1 VLLTLSM
8 GGGTRDNMKDK
19 HILLSHG
26 AGGKLSHDLVEE
38 FFLPAFDNDLLRALD
53 DSAVIPIEPSRL
65 AFTTDSYVV
74 KPLFFPGG
82 DIGRLAICGTV
93 NDLAMAGARPLGLS
107 ASFILEEGLPIEDL
121 ERILASMKGA
131 AQEAGVKVVTGDTKV
146 VEHGAAEGIFITTA
160 GVGQIPDG
168 VGIGSAQAK
177 PGDAVMVSG
186 PIGDHEIAVLMA
198 RGEFSLQGEVESDCA
213 PLNGLV
219 QAMLKVCPE
228 IHSLRDPTRGGLA
241 TVLWEIAASSKVG
254 VVIDEGKVPIRE
266 QVRAVCD
273 LLGFDPYYLAN
284 EGKLVAFVPEGEAEA
299 VLKAM
304 QAHPL
309 GGEAAI
315 VGKVTAEH
323 PGKVLLKTGIGGH
336 RLLEPLSGE
345 QFPRIC

>member
-1 VLLTLSM
+1 M
-8 GGGTRDNMKDK
+8 KGNKKDK
-19 HILLSHG
+19 RILLSHG
-26 AGGKLSHDLVEE
+26 AGGKLSHDLVQE
-38 FFLPAFDNDLLRALD
+38 FFLPAFDNDLLRALE
-53 DSAVIPIEPSRL
+53 DSAVIPVEPSRI

-93 NDLAMAGARPLGLS
+93 NDLAMVGARPLGLT
-107 ASFILEEGLPIEDL
+107 ASFILEEGLSIEDL
-121 ERILASMKGA
+121 KRVLASMKGA
-131 AQEAGVKVVTGDTKV
+131 AQEAGVQVVAGDTKV
-146 VEHGAAEGIFITTA
+146 VEHGAAEGLYITTA
-160 GVGQIPDG
+160 GVGQIPDA
-168 VGIGSAQAK
+168 VAIGSAQAK

-219 QAMLKVCPE
+219 QVMLEACPA
-228 IHSLRDPTRGGLA
+228 IHALRDPTRGGLA
-241 TVLWEIAASSKVG
+241 TVLWEIAQSSQAG
-254 VVIDEGKVPIRE
+254 VLIDEGQVPIRE

-284 EGKLVAFVPEGEAEA
+284 EGKLVAFVPEGKAEA

-304 QAHPL
+304 QIHPL
-309 GGEAAI
+309 GKEATVI
-315 VGKVTAEH
+315 GKVTAEN

>member
-1 VLLTLSM
+1 
-8 GGGTRDNMKDK
+8 MKDRR
-19 HILLSHG
+19 ILLSHG
-26 AGGKLSHDLVEE
+26 AGGRMSHDLLHEL
-38 FFLPAFDNDLLRALD
+38 FLPFFDNALLRALD
-53 DSAVIPIEPSRL
+53 DSAVIPAGPSHI

-82 DIGRLAICGTV
+82 DIGRLAIYGTV

-107 ASFILEEGLPIEDL
+107 ASFILEEGFPLEDL
-121 ERILASMKGA
+121 EGVLASMKGA
-131 AQEAGVKVVTGDTKV
+131 AKEAGVQVVTGDTKV
-146 VEHGAAEGIFITTA
+146 VEHGAAEGLYITTA
-160 GVGQIPDG
+160 GVGTIPDG
-168 VGIGSAQAK
+168 VAIGSAQAK

-186 PIGDHEIAVLMA
+186 PLGDHEIAVLMA

-219 QAMLKVCPE
+219 EAMLKACPD
-228 IHSLRDPTRGGLA
+228 IHCLRDPTRGGLA
-241 TVLWEIAASSKVG
+241 TVLWEIAGSSEVG
-254 VVIDEGKVPIRE
+254 VVIDEGEVPIRE

-309 GGEAAI
+309 GKEATVI
-315 VGKVTAEH
+315 GKVQAEH

>member
-1 VLLTLSM
+1 
-8 GGGTRDNMKDK
+8 MKDK
-19 HILLSHG
+19 RILLSHG
-26 AGGKLSHDLVEE
+26 AGGKLSHDLVQE
-38 FFLPAFDNDLLRALD
+38 FFLPSFDNDLLRALD
-53 DSAVIPIEPSRL
+53 DSAVIPVESSRI
-65 AFTTDSYVV
+65 AFTTDAYVV

-107 ASFILEEGLPIEDL
+107 ASFILEEGLPIKDL

-131 AQEAGVKVVTGDTKV
+131 AQEAGVKVVAGDTKV

-160 GVGQIPDG
+160 GVGQIPDN
-168 VGIGSAQAK
+168 VKIGSAQAK
-177 PGDAVMVSG
+177 PGDAIIVSG
-186 PIGDHEIAVLMA
+186 PLGDHEIAVLMA
-198 RGEFSLQGEVESDCA
+198 RGEFALQGEVESDCA

-219 QAMLKVCPE
+219 EAMLKVCPD
-228 IHSLRDPTRGGLA
+228 IHCLRDPTRGGLA
-241 TVLWEIAASSKVG
+241 TVLWEIAASSKIG
-254 VVIDEGKVPIRE
+254 VVIDEGQVPIRE

-284 EGKLVAFVPEGEAEA
+284 EGKLVAFVPEGESDT

-304 QAHPL
+304 QKQPL
-309 GGEAAI
+309 GKESAVI
-315 VGKVTAEH
+315 GKVTAKN
-323 PGKVLLKTGIGGH
+323 PGKVLLHTPIGGH

>member
-1 VLLTLSM
+1 
-8 GGGTRDNMKDK
+8 MKDK
-19 HILLSHG
+19 RILLSHG
-26 AGGKLSHDLVEE
+26 AGGKLSHDLVQE
-38 FFLPAFDNDLLRALD
+38 FFLPAFDNDLLRTLD
-53 DSAVIPIEPSRL
+53 DSAVIPLESSRL

-93 NDLAMAGARPLGLS
+93 NDLAMAGARPLGLT
-107 ASFILEEGLPIEDL
+107 ASFILEEGLSIEDL
-121 ERILASMKGA
+121 KRVLASMKKA
-131 AQEAGVKVVTGDTKV
+131 AAEAKVQVVAGDTKV
-146 VEHGAAEGIFITTA
+146 VEHGAAEGLYITTA
-160 GVGQIPDG
+160 GIGAISDNV
-168 VGIGSAQAK
+168 VIGSAQAE

-198 RGEFSLQGEVESDCA
+198 RGEFSLQGEVVSDCA

-219 QAMLKVCPE
+219 EAMLEACPE
-228 IHSLRDPTRGGLA
+228 IHCLRDPTRGGLA

-254 VVIDEGKVPIRE
+254 VVIDEGKVPLRE

-284 EGKLVAFVPEGEAEA
+284 EGKLVAFVPEKEAA
-299 VLKAM
+299 KVLKAM
-304 QAHPL
+304 QKHPL
-309 GGEAAI
+309 GKEATI
-315 VGKVTAEH
+315 IGKVTPEN
-323 PGKVLLKTGIGGH
+323 PGKVLLHTPIGGH

>member
-1 VLLTLSM
+1 
-8 GGGTRDNMKDK
+8 MKDK
-19 HILLSHG
+19 RILLSHG
-26 AGGKLSHDLVEE
+26 AGGKLSHDLVQE
-38 FFLPAFDNDLLRALD
+38 FFLPSFDNDLLRVLD
-53 DSAVIPIEPSRL
+53 DSAVIQLASSRL

-121 ERILASMKGA
+121 ERVLASMKKA
-131 AQEAGVKVVTGDTKV
+131 AQEAGVKVVAGDTKV

-160 GVGQIPDG
+160 GVGHIPDG

-177 PGDAVMVSG
+177 PGDVVMVSG

-219 QAMLKVCPE
+219 EAMLKVCPE
-228 IHSLRDPTRGGLA
+228 IHCLRDPTRGGLA
-241 TVLWEIAASSKVG
+241 TVLWEIANSSKVG
-254 VVIDEGKVPIRE
+254 VVIDEGEVPIRE

-284 EGKLVAFVPEGEAEA
+284 EGKLVAFVPKEKAEVVFKA
-299 VLKAM
+299 VRK
-304 QAHPL
+304 HRL
-309 GGEAAI
+309 GKEAAVI
-315 VGKVTAEH
+315 GIVTAEH

-345 QFPRIC
+345 QLPRIC

>member
-1 VLLTLSM
+1 M
-8 GGGTRDNMKDK
+8 GGMMKDK
-19 HILLSHG
+19 RILLSHG
-26 AGGKLSHDLVEE
+26 AGGKLSHDLIEE
-38 FFLPAFDNDLLRALD
+38 FFLPAFDNDLLRSLD
-53 DSAVIPIEPSRL
+53 DSAVIPIEPSRI

-107 ASFILEEGLPIEDL
+107 ASFILEEGLPIESL
-121 ERILASMKGA
+121 ERVLASMKEA
-131 AQEAGVKVVTGDTKV
+131 AQEAGVKVVAGDTKV

-160 GVGQIPDG
+160 GVGQIPED
-168 VGIGSAQAK
+168 VAIGSAQAK
-177 PGDAVMVSG
+177 PGDIVIVSG
-186 PIGDHEIAVLMA
+186 PLGDHEIAVLMA
-198 RGEFSLQGEVESDCA
+198 RGEFALQGEVKSDCA

-219 QAMLKVCPE
+219 ETMLEVCPE

-254 VVIDEGKVPIRE
+254 VVIDEGEVPIRD

-284 EGKLVAFVPEGEAEA
+284 EGKLVAFVPEGEVKA

-304 QAHPL
+304 QKHPL
-309 GGEAAI
+309 GKEATVI
-315 VGKVTAEH
+315 GKVTLENA
-323 PGKVLLKTGIGGH
+323 GKVLLHTPIGGH